1 MSEDAAT
8 LTPPD
13 FVTAT
18 RQMRDAA
25 SAKKCWQCGCLHS
38 SLRAIGEAFPE
49 GGSAELGSVLAL
61 ARSRLQPT
69 RYDCLGCEI
78 CWPALAINALGV
90 EGDACPAEPA
100 KMREGWPALPGSY
113 QTSRYHAPVAV
124 CTLTDETLMNHVAA
138 NGAGDVAI
146 VGTLQTE
153 NLGIERLIQNT
164 LANPN
169 IRFLVLCG
177 MDSRQAI
184 GHLPG
189 QSLLALARSG
199 VDDRMRIVGAP
210 GKRPLLR
217 NLSREAVEHF
227 RRSVEVVNLIGE
239 VEVPRI
245 VEAAKTCAEKN
256 PGPAEP
262 FGGTRP
268 VNVVAGY
275 LPARMVSDPAGYF
288 VVYPDRKRGLLQ
300 LEHYRNDGV
309 LDAVVEGRSPAE
321 LYVPAIEKK
330 LISRL
335 DHSAYLG
342 RELARAEQAL
352 LTGGPFVQDAAP
364 EVEKEGSAKQSSCA
378 CGDSCKEGGPGSAQE
393 MSVEPATQRPDCGC
407 DGPCEENKL

>member
-1 MSEDAAT
+1 MSEDATT
-8 LTPPD
+8 LTTPD
-13 FVTAT
+13 FAAAT
-18 RQMRDAA
+18 RQMHDAA

-38 SLRAIGEAFPE
+38 SLRAIGEAFPN
-49 GGSAELGSVLAL
+49 GGSAELGDVLAL
-61 ARSRLQPT
+61 ARSRLQPM

-90 EGDACPAEPA
+90 EGDACPAEPVE
-100 KMREGWPALPGSY
+100 MRAGWPPLPGSY
-113 QTSRYHAPVAV
+113 QTLRYHAPVAV
-124 CTLTDETLMNHVAA
+124 CTLTDETLMNSVAA
-138 NGAGDVAI
+138 SGRGAVAI

-153 NLGIERLIQNT
+153 NLGIERLLQNT

-177 MDSRQAI
+177 TDSRQAI

-227 RRSVEVVNLIGE
+227 RRSVEVVDLIGE
-239 VEVPRI
+239 TDVPR
-245 VEAAKTCAEKN
+245 VMEAVKTCEEKS

-262 FGGTRP
+262 FGSTRP
-268 VNVVAGY
+268 VNVVTGY
-275 LPARMVSDPAGYF
+275 LPGRMVSDPAGYF
-288 VVYPDRKRGLLQ
+288 VVYPDRDRGLLQ

-321 LYVPAIEKK
+321 LFIPVIEKN

-335 DHSAYLG
+335 DHAAYLG

-352 LTGGPFVQDAAP
+352 LSGGPFVQDAAP
-364 EVEKEGSAKQSSCA
+364 EVEKQPSAKRSSCG
-378 CGDSCKEGGPGSAQE
+378 CSGPCKEN
-393 MSVEPATQRPDCGC
+393 EP
-407 DGPCEENKL
+407 